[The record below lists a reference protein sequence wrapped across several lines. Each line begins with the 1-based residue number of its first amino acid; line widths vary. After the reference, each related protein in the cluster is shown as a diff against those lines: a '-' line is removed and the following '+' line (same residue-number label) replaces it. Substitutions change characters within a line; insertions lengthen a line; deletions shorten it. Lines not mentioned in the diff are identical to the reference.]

1 MDYYYLDADMRQVG
15 PVSLDDLVAAGVTGD
30 TMVWHEGLEEWA
42 KAGNLPEVVKAMERK
57 ARPATPEK
65 SQAPESPG
73 APGAPEKP
81 EPPESPVKPDN
92 PESPVK
98 PESPESPGN
107 PESPEAVVI
116 DAADDDEIIP
126 KRPSKRLG
134 MNIAMMVLTTLNPF
148 YILGLMLVVPFAAM
162 SITFGAIGESAYNRE
177 NYRLADRFG
186 RLGRGFGKAALI
198 SGLIILLLEILF
210 FVAIFS

>member
-30 TMVWHEGLEEWA
+30 TMVWHDGLEEWA

-65 SQAPESPG
+65 
-73 APGAPEKP
+73 PEKP
-81 EPPESPVKPDN
+81 EKPVIPES

-98 PESPESPGN
+98 PESPE
-107 PESPEAVVI
+107 AVVI
-116 DAADDDEIIP
+116 DVDAAADDEIIP

-198 SGLIILLLEILF
+198 RGLIILLLEILF

>member
-30 TMVWHEGLEEWA
+30 TMVWHEGLEEWT

-65 SQAPESPG
+65 
-73 APGAPEKP
+73 PEKP
-81 EPPESPVKPDN
+81 EPPESPEN
-92 PESPVK
+92 PESPVN
-98 PESPESPGN
+98 PGK

-116 DAADDDEIIP
+116 AAAADDEIIP

-134 MNIAMMVLTTLNPF
+134 MNIAMMVLTTLNPL

>member
-15 PVSLDDLVAAGVTGD
+15 PVSLDDLVASGVTGD

-65 SQAPESPG
+65 
-73 APGAPEKP
+73 PEKP
-81 EPPESPVKPDN
+81 EPPES

-98 PESPESPGN
+98 PESPEKPEK

-116 DAADDDEIIP
+116 AAADDDEIIP

-198 SGLIILLLEILF
+198 SGLIILLLETLF

>member
-15 PVSLDDLVAAGVTGD
+15 PVSLDDLVAAGVKGD

-65 SQAPESPG
+65 PQAPESPG
-73 APGAPEKP
+73 SPG
-81 EPPESPVKPDN
+81 SPVN
-92 PESPVK
+92 
-98 PESPESPGN
+98 PESPESPEKPEN
-107 PESPEAVVI
+107 PESPESPEAVVI
-116 DAADDDEIIP
+116 DAAAADDEIIP

>member
-65 SQAPESPG
+65 SRAPESP
-73 APGAPEKP
+73 
-81 EPPESPVKPDN
+81 VN
-92 PESPVK
+92 
-98 PESPESPGN
+98 PESPESPEKPES

-116 DAADDDEIIP
+116 DAAADDDEIIP
-126 KRPSKRLG
+126 NRPSKRLG
-134 MNIAMMVLTTLNPF
+134 MNIAMMVLTTLNPL

-210 FVAIFS
+210 FVAILS

>member
-73 APGAPEKP
+73 
-81 EPPESPVKPDN
+81 
-92 PESPVK
+92 SPVK
-98 PESPESPGN
+98 PESPVNPVNPVN

-134 MNIAMMVLTTLNPF
+134 MNIAMMVLTTLNPL

-186 RLGRGFGKAALI
+186 RLGYGFGKAALI
-198 SGLIILLLEILF
+198 SGLIILLLETLF

>member
-15 PVSLDDLVAAGVTGD
+15 PVSLDDLVAAGVKGD

-65 SQAPESPG
+65 PQAPEPPE
-73 APGAPEKP
+73 APGAPEY
-81 EPPESPVKPDN
+81 PESPEN
-92 PESPVK
+92 PVK
-98 PESPESPGN
+98 PEK

-116 DAADDDEIIP
+116 DAAADDDEIIP

-210 FVAIFS
+210 FVAILS

>member
-57 ARPATPEK
+57 ARPAMPEK

-73 APGAPEKP
+73 APGSPGSPEKP
-81 EPPESPVKPDN
+81 ENLVK
-92 PESPVK
+92 
-98 PESPESPGN
+98 

-116 DAADDDEIIP
+116 AAADDDEIIP

-198 SGLIILLLEILF
+198 SGLIILLLETLF

>member
-65 SQAPESPG
+65 SQAPESP
-73 APGAPEKP
+73 
-81 EPPESPVKPDN
+81 ESPG
-92 PESPVK
+92 K
-98 PESPESPGN
+98 PES

-116 DAADDDEIIP
+116 AAAADDEIIP

-134 MNIAMMVLTTLNPF
+134 MNIAMMVLTTLNPL

-210 FVAIFS
+210 FVAILS

>member
-65 SQAPESPG
+65 SQAPESP
-73 APGAPEKP
+73 
-81 EPPESPVKPDN
+81 
-92 PESPVK
+92 
-98 PESPESPGN
+98 ESPGN
-107 PESPEAVVI
+107 PESPESPESPEAVVI
-116 DAADDDEIIP
+116 AAAADDEIIP

-186 RLGRGFGKAALI
+186 RLGYGFGKAALI

>member
-65 SQAPESPG
+65 
-73 APGAPEKP
+73 PEKP
-81 EPPESPVKPDN
+81 EKPESPESPVIPES

-98 PESPESPGN
+98 PESPE
-107 PESPEAVVI
+107 AVVI
-116 DAADDDEIIP
+116 DVDAAADDEIIP
-126 KRPSKRLG
+126 KRPSKHLG
-134 MNIAMMVLTTLNPF
+134 MNIAMMVLTTLNPL

>member
-15 PVSLDDLVAAGVTGD
+15 PMSLDDLVAAGVKGD
-30 TMVWHEGLEEWA
+30 TMVWHEGLEEWT

-65 SQAPESPG
+65 PESPEAPE
-73 APGAPEKP
+73 APGFPGK
-81 EPPESPVKPDN
+81 
-92 PESPVK
+92 
-98 PESPESPGN
+98 PESPGN

-116 DAADDDEIIP
+116 AADADAEIIP

-148 YILGLMLVVPFAAM
+148 YILGLMLVVSFAAM

>member
-15 PVSLDDLVAAGVTGD
+15 PVSLDDLVASGVTGD

-57 ARPATPEK
+57 AWPATPEK
-65 SQAPESPG
+65 
-73 APGAPEKP
+73 PEKP
-81 EPPESPVKPDN
+81 EPPESPEN
-92 PESPVK
+92 PESPEK
-98 PESPESPGN
+98 PESPENPEK

-116 DAADDDEIIP
+116 AAADDEIIP

-186 RLGRGFGKAALI
+186 RLGYGFGKAALI

>member
-15 PVSLDDLVAAGVTGD
+15 PVSLDDLVASGVKGD

-65 SQAPESPG
+65 SQAPESPVN
-73 APGAPEKP
+73 PESPEKP
-81 EPPESPVKPDN
+81 EK
-92 PESPVK
+92 
-98 PESPESPGN
+98 PESPGN

-134 MNIAMMVLTTLNPF
+134 MNIAMMVLTTLNPL

>member
-15 PVSLDDLVAAGVTGD
+15 PMSLDDLVAAGVTGD

-65 SQAPESPG
+65 PQA
-73 APGAPEKP
+73 
-81 EPPESPVKPDN
+81 
-92 PESPVK
+92 
-98 PESPESPGN
+98 PESPESPVI

-210 FVAIFS
+210 FVAILS

>member
-30 TMVWHEGLEEWA
+30 TMVWHEGLEEWT

-65 SQAPESPG
+65 SQAPESPESPEK
-73 APGAPEKP
+73 PGFPEKP
-81 EPPESPVKPDN
+81 EKPGFPE
-92 PESPVK
+92 K
-98 PESPESPGN
+98 PEKPEK

-116 DAADDDEIIP
+116 DAAADDDEIIP

-134 MNIAMMVLTTLNPF
+134 MNIAMMVLTTLNPL

-198 SGLIILLLEILF
+198 SGLIILLLETLF

>member
-15 PVSLDDLVAAGVTGD
+15 PVSLDDLVAAGVTSD

-65 SQAPESPG
+65 PQAPE
-73 APGAPEKP
+73 APGS
-81 EPPESPVKPDN
+81 PESPVI
-92 PESPVK
+92 
-98 PESPESPGN
+98 PESPESPEKPEKPVK

>member
-15 PVSLDDLVAAGVTGD
+15 PVSLNDLVAAGVTGD

-65 SQAPESPG
+65 
-73 APGAPEKP
+73 PEK
-81 EPPESPVKPDN
+81 
-92 PESPVK
+92 
-98 PESPESPGN
+98 

-116 DAADDDEIIP
+116 DAAADDDEIIP

>member
-15 PVSLDDLVAAGVTGD
+15 PVSLDDLVASGVTGD

-65 SQAPESPG
+65 
-73 APGAPEKP
+73 PEK
-81 EPPESPVKPDN
+81 
-92 PESPVK
+92 
-98 PESPESPGN
+98 

-116 DAADDDEIIP
+116 DAADDDDEIIP

>member
-15 PVSLDDLVAAGVTGD
+15 PMSLDDLVASGVTSD

-65 SQAPESPG
+65 PESSG
-73 APGAPEKP
+73 
-81 EPPESPVKPDN
+81 N
-92 PESPVK
+92 PE
-98 PESPESPGN
+98 N

-116 DAADDDEIIP
+116 DAADDDDEIIP

>member
-15 PVSLDDLVAAGVTGD
+15 PVSLDDLVAAGVKGD
-30 TMVWHEGLEEWA
+30 TMVWHEDLEEWA

-65 SQAPESPG
+65 PE
-73 APGAPEKP
+73 
-81 EPPESPVKPDN
+81 N
-92 PESPVK
+92 PEN
-98 PESPESPGN
+98 PESPESPEKPEK

-116 DAADDDEIIP
+116 DDVAADDEIIP

-198 SGLIILLLEILF
+198 SGLIILLLETLF

>member
-15 PVSLDDLVAAGVTGD
+15 PVSLDDLVAAGVKGD
-30 TMVWHEGLEEWA
+30 TLVWHEGLEEWA

-65 SQAPESPG
+65 PQAPESP
-73 APGAPEKP
+73 ES
-81 EPPESPVKPDN
+81 PESPEK
-92 PESPVK
+92 
-98 PESPESPGN
+98 PESPGN

-116 DAADDDEIIP
+116 AADADAEIIP

-210 FVAIFS
+210 FVAILS

>member
-15 PVSLDDLVAAGVTGD
+15 PVSLDDLVAAGVKGD
-30 TMVWHEGLEEWA
+30 TLVWHEGLEEWA

-65 SQAPESPG
+65 SQAPESP
-73 APGAPEKP
+73 
-81 EPPESPVKPDN
+81 
-92 PESPVK
+92 VK
-98 PESPESPGN
+98 PEN

-116 DAADDDEIIP
+116 AADADAEIIP

-210 FVAIFS
+210 FVAILS

>member
-15 PVSLDDLVAAGVTGD
+15 PVSLDDLVASGVTSD

-65 SQAPESPG
+65 PQAPESP
-73 APGAPEKP
+73 EKP
-81 EPPESPVKPDN
+81 EK
-92 PESPVK
+92 
-98 PESPESPGN
+98 PESPGN
-107 PESPEAVVI
+107 PESPESPEAVVI
-116 DAADDDEIIP
+116 DVAAAADDEIIP

-210 FVAIFS
+210 FVAILS

>member
-65 SQAPESPG
+65 
-73 APGAPEKP
+73 PEKP
-81 EPPESPVKPDN
+81 EKPESPESPVIPES

-98 PESPESPGN
+98 PESPE
-107 PESPEAVVI
+107 AVVI
-116 DAADDDEIIP
+116 DVDAAADDEIIP

-134 MNIAMMVLTTLNPF
+134 MNIAMMVLTTLNPL

-198 SGLIILLLEILF
+198 SGLIILLLETLF

>member
-65 SQAPESPG
+65 PQAPEAPE
-73 APGAPEKP
+73 APG
-81 EPPESPVKPDN
+81 
-92 PESPVK
+92 
-98 PESPESPGN
+98 SPGN
-107 PESPEAVVI
+107 PESPQSPVNPESPESPEALVI
-116 DAADDDEIIP
+116 DAAADDDEIIP
-126 KRPSKRLG
+126 NRPSKRLG
-134 MNIAMMVLTTLNPF
+134 MNIAMMVLTTLNPL

>member
-65 SQAPESPG
+65 
-73 APGAPEKP
+73 PEKP
-81 EPPESPVKPDN
+81 EPPESPEK

-98 PESPESPGN
+98 PES

-134 MNIAMMVLTTLNPF
+134 MNIAMMVLTTLNPL

>member
-15 PVSLDDLVAAGVTGD
+15 PVSLDDLVAAGVKGD
-30 TMVWHEGLEEWA
+30 TMVWHEGLEEWT

-65 SQAPESPG
+65 PQAPESPVN
-73 APGAPEKP
+73 
-81 EPPESPVKPDN
+81 PVN
-92 PESPVK
+92 
-98 PESPESPGN
+98 PESPESPGS
-107 PESPEAVVI
+107 PESPEAVVT
-116 DAADDDEIIP
+116 DAAAADDEIIP

-210 FVAIFS
+210 FVAILS

>member
-15 PVSLDDLVAAGVTGD
+15 PMSLDDLVASGVTGD

-65 SQAPESPG
+65 PQAPESP
-73 APGAPEKP
+73 ES
-81 EPPESPVKPDN
+81 PESPEK
-92 PESPVK
+92 
-98 PESPESPGN
+98 PESPGN

-116 DAADDDEIIP
+116 AADADAEIIP

-186 RLGRGFGKAALI
+186 RLGYGFGKAALI

>member
-65 SQAPESPG
+65 SEKPESPG
-73 APGAPEKP
+73 SPEKP
-81 EPPESPVKPDN
+81 EK

-98 PESPESPGN
+98 PESPEKPEK

-116 DAADDDEIIP
+116 DAAADDDEIIP

-210 FVAIFS
+210 FVAILS

>member
-15 PVSLDDLVAAGVTGD
+15 PVSLDDLVASGVTGD

-65 SQAPESPG
+65 PQAPESPENPESPG
-73 APGAPEKP
+73 AP
-81 EPPESPVKPDN
+81 DN
-92 PESPVK
+92 PESPEV
-98 PESPESPGN
+98 
-107 PESPEAVVI
+107 VVI
-116 DAADDDEIIP
+116 DAVADDDEIIP

>member
-15 PVSLDDLVAAGVTGD
+15 PVSLDDLVASGVTGD

-65 SQAPESPG
+65 PQAPESPESPG
-73 APGAPEKP
+73 APGKP
-81 EPPESPVKPDN
+81 EN
-92 PESPVK
+92 PGK
-98 PESPESPGN
+98 PESPGN
-107 PESPEAVVI
+107 PESPESPEAVVI
-116 DAADDDEIIP
+116 AAAADDEIIP

-134 MNIAMMVLTTLNPF
+134 MNIAMMVLTTLNPL

>member
-65 SQAPESPG
+65 SQAPESPES
-73 APGAPEKP
+73 PEKP
-81 EPPESPVKPDN
+81 EPPESPEN
-92 PESPVK
+92 PESPVN
-98 PESPESPGN
+98 PVNPGK

-116 DAADDDEIIP
+116 DAAADDDEIIP

-134 MNIAMMVLTTLNPF
+134 MNIAMMVLTTLNPL

>member
-30 TMVWHEGLEEWA
+30 TMVWHEDLEEWA

-65 SQAPESPG
+65 
-73 APGAPEKP
+73 
-81 EPPESPVKPDN
+81 
-92 PESPVK
+92 
-98 PESPESPGN
+98 PESPESPESPEKPEKPEK

-116 DAADDDEIIP
+116 DAAADDEIIP

>member
-15 PVSLDDLVAAGVTGD
+15 PVSLDDLVASGVKGD

-73 APGAPEKP
+73 AP
-81 EPPESPVKPDN
+81 VN
-92 PESPVK
+92 
-98 PESPESPGN
+98 PESPESPEN
-107 PESPEAVVI
+107 PESPESPEAVVI

-148 YILGLMLVVPFAAM
+148 YILGLMLVVPFAVM

>member
-15 PVSLDDLVAAGVTGD
+15 PMSLDDLVDAGVKGD

-65 SQAPESPG
+65 PQAPEYPE

-81 EPPESPVKPDN
+81 EN
-92 PESPVK
+92 PESPEK
-98 PESPESPGN
+98 PEK
-107 PESPEAVVI
+107 PEAVVI

-186 RLGRGFGKAALI
+186 RLGYGFGKAALI

-210 FVAIFS
+210 FVAILS

>member
-65 SQAPESPG
+65 PQA
-73 APGAPEKP
+73 P
-81 EPPESPVKPDN
+81 EPPESPVN
-92 PESPVK
+92 
-98 PESPESPGN
+98 PESPESPEKPEK

-116 DAADDDEIIP
+116 DDAADDDEIIP

-134 MNIAMMVLTTLNPF
+134 MNIAMMVLTTLNPL

>member
-15 PVSLDDLVAAGVTGD
+15 PVSLDDLVASGVTGD
-30 TMVWHEGLEEWA
+30 TMVWHEGLEEWT

-65 SQAPESPG
+65 PEKPESPG
-73 APGAPEKP
+73 
-81 EPPESPVKPDN
+81 
-92 PESPVK
+92 SPVK
-98 PESPESPGN
+98 PESPVNPES

-116 DAADDDEIIP
+116 AAADDDEIIP